1 MTIGSTLRDRA
12 RSLRRETVALY
23 FAVRDPRTPLMAKI
37 VAGLVVAYALSPIDL
52 IPDWI
57 PVLGYLDDVILV
69 PIGIALSFRLIPED
83 VLVASRSKAETAL
96 AKPKS
101 YAVAVAIVLVW
112 LMGGT
117 VLSVWLYHAFVGA

>member
-1 MTIGSTLRDRA
+1 MTIGSTLRDRT
-12 RSLRRETVALY
+12 RSLRRETLALY

-57 PVLGYLDDVILV
+57 PVLGYLDDVILI
-69 PIGIALSFRLIPED
+69 PLGIALSLRLIPEE
-83 VLVASRSKAETAL
+83 VLAASRSKAETAL

-101 YAVAVAIVLVW
+101 YAAAAAIILLW
-112 LMGGT
+112 LIGGT
-117 VLSVWLYHAFVGA
+117 LLSVWLYHAFVAT